1 MGLLVMGCNHDL
13 GIYVGGYD
21 GYFLLL
27 SNMSWICS
35 IMIYMYIYITRSVY
49 LEYGIEILASQGI
62 PIIELENIY
71 LEYS

>member
-1 MGLLVMGCNHDL
+1 MRQPQQATRIAGAQQERKIEIQPTKN
-13 GIYVGGYD
+13 GIIY
-21 GYFLLL
+21 
-27 SNMSWICS
+27 IC
-35 IMIYMYIYITRSVY
+35 ICIYITRPAH